1 MSTIVKKIK
10 AYLGF
15 GRTSDSDLLK
25 LLNAVHDGMANNP
38 AYANPPVAMADFK
51 TAIDSFSTLITDA
64 EDGGK
69 KAMSAKRKQ
78 RAVVVKMVTLLGHYV
93 EAACN
98 DDVAT
103 FNTSSFT
110 AVSTVRANTP
120 QPLGNASIKW
130 VDRGANS
137 GQVLVRVAPLTGAV
151 SYELRYGLVGNGG
164 APPATWT
171 PLPLAGTKTVTL
183 NNLTAGAD
191 YAFQVR
197 ALGKLG
203 YSDWS
208 DSVTFICA

>member
-1 MSTIVKKIK
+1 MSTKVKKIK

-15 GRTSDSDLLK
+15 GKTSDADLLK
-25 LLNAVHDGMANNP
+25 VLEAVLNSMTNNP
-38 AYANPPVAMADFK
+38 AYPNPPVALADFK
-51 TAIDSFSTLITDA
+51 SAIDSFSVLVTDA
-64 EDGGK
+64 LDGGK
-69 KAMSAKRKQ
+69 KVISAKRKQ
-78 RAVVVKMVTLLGHYV
+78 REAVIKMVTLLGHYV

-98 DDVAT
+98 EDVAT
-103 FNTSSFT
+103 FNTSGFT
-110 AVSTVRANTP
+110 AVSTVRTP
-120 QPLGNASIKW
+120 AQPLSGAKITW

-137 GQVLVRVAPLTGAV
+137 GQVLVRITPITGAV

-171 PLPLAGTKTVTL
+171 TLPLAGTKTVTL
-183 NNLTAGAD
+183 NNLTPGAS

-197 ALGKLG
+197 GLGRLG